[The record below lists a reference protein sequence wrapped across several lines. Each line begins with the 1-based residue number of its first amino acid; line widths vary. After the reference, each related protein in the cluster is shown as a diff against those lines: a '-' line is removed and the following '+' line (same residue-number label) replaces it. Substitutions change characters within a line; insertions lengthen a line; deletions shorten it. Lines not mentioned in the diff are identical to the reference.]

1 MWTDFSSPRRRDA
14 NELPAL
20 AGWSIHAPIRL
31 ISTHL
36 MTDEAMLEAGAKWTG
51 EEWIAPRQKHVD
63 LVALQPVLPRAAHRE
78 IVPELVDLIPSSS
91 WFSSL
96 ANILAPYSWRKI
108 SKKTAEVRGGCMD
121 CGSPVRP
128 EAHEIWEY
136 DDEQGIQTLTGILC
150 LCSWCHETRHLGRAR
165 VMGNFNRAFARLS
178 AINRL
183 SAHEERPYINAV
195 EDLWTRRSAQPW
207 MLDLN
212 LNEGVE
218 IKLAPKII
226 YLGDGWMQRPA
237 DEKRPE
243 TVFRLVNVGIREG
256 TSLSVVGVS
265 EEALGY

>member
-1 MWTDFSSPRRRDA
+1 MWIDFSSPRRRDA

-20 AGWSIHAPIRL
+20 AGWSARAPIRL

-36 MTDEAMLEAGAKWTG
+36 LSPETMLEAGARWTG
-51 EEWIAPRQKHVD
+51 DDWIAPRDKRVD
-63 LVALQPVLPRAAHRE
+63 LDVLRPVLPRVAHRE
-78 IVPELVDLIPSSS
+78 LVPEIVDLIPSSS

-96 ANILAPYSWRKI
+96 ANILAPHSWRKI
-108 SKKTAEVRGGCMD
+108 SKKTAEARGGCMD
-121 CGSPVRP
+121 CGSAIRP

-136 DDEQGIQTLTGILC
+136 DEDQGVQTLTGILC

-165 VMGNFNRAFARLS
+165 VMGNFDRAFARLS

-183 SAHEERPYINAV
+183 SAHEERFYINAV
-195 EDLWTRRSAQPW
+195 EDRWSHRSTLPW

-212 LNEGVE
+212 LSEGVE
-218 IKLAPKII
+218 LKLASKII
-226 YLGDGWMQRPA
+226 YLGDGWMRRPA

-243 TVFRLVNVGIREG
+243 TVFRLVNVGIREEE
-256 TSLSVVGVS
+256 TLTVVGVS